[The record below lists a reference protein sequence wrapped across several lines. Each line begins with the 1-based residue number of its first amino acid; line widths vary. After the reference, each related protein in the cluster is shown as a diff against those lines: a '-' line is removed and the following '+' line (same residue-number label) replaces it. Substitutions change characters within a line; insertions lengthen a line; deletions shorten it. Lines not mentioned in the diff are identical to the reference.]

1 MEKNF
6 EPVYLYCRNQKY
18 YATPSIELAIQRST
32 EGEVLV
38 LNNQSDQAETI

>member
-6 EPVYLYCRNQKY
+6 EPVYLYCRNKKY

-38 LNNQSDQAETI
+38 LNNQPDEP